1 MTTAG
6 IDVGAPPAPRFREWL
21 RPKLSAYVALAVA
34 ICLGLLVVPAFVEQF
49 HAQFFPDQAFREA
62 AWWDYAPLAWLR
74 RNTGLG
80 LLPLLWLL
88 PAAVALAWFAVM
100 LAFEGLAW
108 RLRLDRGDDA
118 WTSFT
123 WALRS
128 WRAWLRWL
136 LRAALW
142 AALGLIALALPE
154 RWRLAGT
161 VPGVVALASLPF
173 LAFNAVNLRPASPPV
188 RFRMR
193 WPGAWPFAVGVVG
206 IVLMEA
212 ADLLAKLS
220 GKLWVVL
227 PVWVVSLAIAAFLL
241 VGWMDRSPPSRWA
254 ANLHRAT
261 RPRVMGA
268 MATQG
273 LRLGLVVIALWLVLL
288 PAAVLLLHTFGD
300 FNGALATWIR
310 AGVPTTA
317 EGGVVEV
324 ARFATS
330 WWWLG
335 LMALFAL
342 PATPLT
348 WFAAV
353 GSGRLLVQL
362 GAVCRDPGSITDNPG
377 PTP

>member
-1 MTTAG
+1 MTRGG
-6 IDVGAPPAPRFREWL
+6 IDTGAPRFRDWL
-21 RPKLSAYVALAVA
+21 RPKASAYVALALAV
-34 ICLGLLVVPAFVEQF
+34 CLGLLVVPAFVAQF
-49 HAQFFPDQAFREA
+49 HAQFFPDQAFRES
-62 AWWDYAPLAWLR
+62 AWWSYAPLDWLR
-74 RNTGLG
+74 RRTGLG
-80 LLPLLWLL
+80 LRPLLWLL
-88 PAAVALAWFAVM
+88 PGAIALAWFGVM
-100 LAFEGLAW
+100 LAFEGVAF
-108 RLRLDRGDDA
+108 RLRLDRADDA

-142 AALGLIALALPE
+142 SLLGLLALALPE

-173 LAFNAVNLRPASPPV
+173 VAFNADNLRSTEPPA

-193 WPGAWPFAVGVVG
+193 WPGAWAFASGVVG
-206 IVLMEA
+206 IVAMEA
-212 ADLLAKLS
+212 AELFARLS
-220 GKLWVVL
+220 GHPLVVL
-227 PVWVVSLAIAAFLL
+227 PVWLASLAIAAFLL
-241 VGWMDRSPPSRWA
+241 IGWMERSPPSRWA
-254 ANLHRAT
+254 PNLHRAT
-261 RPRVMGA
+261 RWPVMGA

-288 PAAVLLLHTFGD
+288 PAAVLLLHTLGD
-300 FNGALATWIR
+300 FYGALERWVR
-310 AGVPTTA
+310 AGVPTTP
-317 EGGVVEV
+317 ERGVVEV

-353 GSGRLLVQL
+353 ASGRLLVQL
-362 GAVCRDPGSITDNPG
+362 GVVARDIDAPTDTRGTNP
-377 PTP
+377 